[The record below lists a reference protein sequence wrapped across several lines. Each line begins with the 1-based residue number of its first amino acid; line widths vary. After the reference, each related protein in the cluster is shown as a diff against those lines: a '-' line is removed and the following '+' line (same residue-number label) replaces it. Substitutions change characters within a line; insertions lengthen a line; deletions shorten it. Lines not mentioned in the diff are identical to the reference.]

1 VKDERQKDE
10 REREKNDL
18 KKCARMI
25 TSGDIVVQHGVSLGQ
40 LMLLQ
45 RFLSG

>member
-1 VKDERQKDE
+1 M
-10 REREKNDL
+10 REREKKNDL

-25 TSGDIVVQHGVSLGQ
+25 TSSDIVVQHGVSLGQ

-45 RFLSG
+45 RFLSS